1 MNITLIGR
9 RWFQKTY
16 GNTYHTVTVLI
27 DGKEVHQSP
36 KTYGYGDQYA
46 QTGLDWLQ
54 ENGHISRTQHHNGSH
69 EVMWQYA

>member
-27 DGKEVHQSP
+27 DGTEVYQSP
-36 KTYGYGDQYA
+36 KSYGYGDQYVTA
-46 QTGLDWLQ
+46 FLVHFLIPATGP
-54 ENGHISRTQHHNGSH
+54 
-69 EVMWQYA
+69 